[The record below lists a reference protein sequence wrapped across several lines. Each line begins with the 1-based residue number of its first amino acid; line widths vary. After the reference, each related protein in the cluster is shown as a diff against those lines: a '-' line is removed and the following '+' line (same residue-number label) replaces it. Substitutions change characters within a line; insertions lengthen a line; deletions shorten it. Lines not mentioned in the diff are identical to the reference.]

1 MRFVVTKSLQPGMVV
16 ARDILG
22 PTPAAVLKRGI
33 RLTQSY
39 IDFLDRKGYIG
50 VYVSD
55 SFSEDVDIQEV
66 VDQQLVREGLEAV
79 QKRNIGDILGVATNI
94 VADIYKQ
101 DNISV
106 DLFDLRSY
114 DDYTYHHSV
123 NVGVYCASV
132 GKKLGLTEEEMVYL
146 ATAAICHDLG
156 KSRVSEAIIKKEGK
170 LTDEEYEEIKKHSQ
184 YSFDILHEDPSV
196 PPVVLQAVI
205 MHHEDEDGRG
215 YPFGKKGEDIPLFA
229 KIIHAMDV
237 YDALTSKRPY
247 KEPFA
252 PSEAIEY
259 INNNKGILFD
269 KKVVAAVNEVIPAYP
284 PGIDVTLSNGEEA
297 LVLAHT
303 FHAMR
308 PRIKILETG
317 KVVNL
322 SVDQEYKDVDIVA
335 SDIMPQDFAEEVER
349 LNEERN
355 HVRNRKY
362 TVMIVDDEKFSRLV
376 TKEALWGRGYRII
389 EAGSGKEAIEY
400 IKENRSPDLVLMDIQ
415 MPGMDGVKTTKEMR
429 ELDEELPII
438 FLTAHA
444 DVDTVVRCKSVDAM
458 DYILKPAGPAYLRK
472 RVDYAFFKIEEHKI
486 RNRLLNE
493 TVDANPID

>member
-1 MRFVVTKSLQPGMVV
+1 MRFVAVKSLQPGMVV

-22 PTPAAVLKRGI
+22 PTPAAILKRGI
-33 RLTQSY
+33 SLTESY
-39 IDFLDRKGYIG
+39 IDFLQRKGYIG

-66 VDQQLVREGLEAV
+66 VDQQLVHKGLEAV
-79 QKRNIGDILGVATNI
+79 QNRNIGDILGVATGI
-94 VADIYKQ
+94 VADIYEQ
-101 DNISV
+101 ENISV

-132 GKKLGLTEEEMVYL
+132 GKKLGLSEEELVYL

-156 KSRVSEAIIKKEGK
+156 KSRVSESIIKKEGK
-170 LTDEEYEEIKKHSQ
+170 LTDSEYEEIKKHSQ
-184 YSFDILHEDPSV
+184 YSFDILHEDASI

-229 KIIHAMDV
+229 KIIHVMDV

-247 KEPFA
+247 KDPFA
-252 PSEAIEY
+252 PADAIEY

-269 KKVVAAVNEVIPAYP
+269 KKVVEAMNQVVPAYP

-308 PRIKILETG
+308 PKIKIMETG
-317 KVVNL
+317 KKVDL
-322 SVDQEYKDVDIVA
+322 SIDPEYKDIDIVD
-335 SDIMPQDFAEEVER
+335 SDIMPQDFAEDVER
-349 LNEERN
+349 LNEDRN
-355 HVRNRKY
+355 QVVNKKY
-362 TVMIVDDEKFSRLV
+362 TVMIVDDERFSRMV
-376 TKEALWGRGYRII
+376 TKDALWGKGYRII
-389 EAGSGKEAIEY
+389 EMASGIAAIEY
-400 IKENRSPDLVLMDIQ
+400 IKENRSPDLVLMDVQ
-415 MPGMDGVKTTKEMR
+415 MPGKDGIKTTEQIRK
-429 ELDEELPII
+429 LDEDLPVI
-438 FLTAHA
+438 FLTASA
-444 DVDTVVRCKSVDAM
+444 DADTVMRCKSVEAI
-458 DYILKPAGPAYLRK
+458 DYVLKPYEPSYLQK
-472 RVDYAFFKIEEHKI
+472 RVNHAFYKIEERKI
-486 RNRLLNE
+486 RNQILNE